1 MEHPS
6 NLITG
11 QCNLDGQTPDREKFI
26 SCYKGGIYM
35 RKKVTQYNMPP
46 WIRNTRNVIQQFSIP
61 FAVFQGIRTFFF
73 PTTFDLFLLVLLIG
87 LALAFHF
94 DIL

>member
-1 MEHPS
+1 
-6 NLITG
+6 
-11 QCNLDGQTPDREKFI
+11 
-26 SCYKGGIYM
+26 M

>member
-1 MEHPS
+1 M
-6 NLITG
+6 
-11 QCNLDGQTPDREKFI
+11 LDSHLTKHTFI
-26 SCYKGGIYM
+26 PYHKGGICM

-46 WIRNTRNVIQQFSIP
+46 WIRNTRNIIQQFSIP

-87 LALAFHF
+87 LALAFHM